1 MQFNSLSYT
10 NTHTQTRI
18 SHKKKW
24 KHKERREGGFGG
36 EVWREAANERKRVR
50 ESEREEGE
58 RERFKR

>member
-1 MQFNSLSYT
+1 MT
-10 NTHTQTRI
+10 KEDIQTELYEHI
-18 SHKKKW
+18 VNLPS
-24 KHKERREGGFGG
+24 GGG